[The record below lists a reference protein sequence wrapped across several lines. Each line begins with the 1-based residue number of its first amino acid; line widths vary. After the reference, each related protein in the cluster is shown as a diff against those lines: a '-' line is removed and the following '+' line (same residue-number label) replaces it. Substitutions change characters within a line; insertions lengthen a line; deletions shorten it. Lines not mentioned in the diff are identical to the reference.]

1 MLFVGS
7 CAGIFYA
14 FDKDTGAIRWKY
26 DTKPD
31 QNTSF
36 HGNPIVTDDL
46 VVLDA
51 DLPKGHVYALE
62 RATGAVRWKFRADEG
77 VSSDLIRHA
86 DTVFAVTS
94 EDRLVAIDLKTGRL
108 KWERFSGA
116 DRSDR
121 SYPASPRIAGN
132 VVLFGGRNGLLHALD
147 ADTGDVK
154 WKRQLDGRISTSP
167 MLIDG
172 HVYVG
177 SSMGRIY
184 RLSPATG
191 AIEYQFAL
199 PGSAYGNPTPVEDGI
214 VVPVYEN
221 TLVKLDRDLTRIR
234 WQRSGRGW
242 AFRPLI
248 WKGLIV
254 IGNAAGDLWALN
266 PTDGSASWSHHF
278 KGIITSTGASGD
290 VLYVG
295 TQEGTVFAVRRPT

>member
-1 MLFVGS
+1 VGS

-14 FDKDTGAIRWKY
+14 FDKNTGAIRWKF
-26 DTKPD
+26 DTHAD

-62 RATGAVRWKFRADEG
+62 LATGAVRWKFRADEG
-77 VSSDLIRHA
+77 VPSDLIRHG

-94 EDRLVAIDLKTGRL
+94 EDRHVALDLKTGRL

-121 SYPASPRIAGN
+121 TYPASPRIAGN
-132 VVLFGGRNGLLHALD
+132 VVLFGGRNGLVQALD
-147 ADTGDVK
+147 ANTGDVK
-154 WKRQLDGRISTSP
+154 WTRQLNGRVSTP
-167 MLIDG
+167 PTLIDG
-172 HVYVG
+172 GVYVG
-177 SSMGRIY
+177 SSKGSIY
-184 RLSPATG
+184 RLTPTTG
-191 AIEYQFAL
+191 VIEHELVL
-199 PGSAYGNPTPVEDGI
+199 PGSAYGNPIPIANGI

-221 TLVKLDRDLTRIR
+221 NLVSLDRELTRIR
-234 WQRSGRGW
+234 WQQSGRGW

-254 IGNAAGDLWALN
+254 LGNAAGDLFAFN
-266 PTDGSASWSHHF
+266 PEDGSPAWSHHF

-290 VLYVG
+290 ILYVG
-295 TQEGTVFAVRRPT
+295 TQEGMVFAVRRPK